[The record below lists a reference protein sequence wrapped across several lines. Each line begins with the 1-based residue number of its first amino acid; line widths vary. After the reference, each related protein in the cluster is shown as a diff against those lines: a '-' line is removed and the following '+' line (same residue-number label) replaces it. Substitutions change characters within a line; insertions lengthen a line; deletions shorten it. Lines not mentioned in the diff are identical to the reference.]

1 MSLTRRGL
9 LLGSLSGAAV
19 LPAAATAAASVAG
32 RDVTRFGV
40 RPGAA
45 EDQSKALQRAIDEA
59 ARSRTPLWLPPG
71 VYRAA
76 GLKLPA
82 GAQLAGVREQTRFVL
97 AHGSALFSAE
107 HAEAITLSGL
117 VLDGDGKPLPP
128 RHGLVQLEDVRALRI
143 TDCSIL
149 RAGGDGI
156 ALMQCDGTVAMNTI
170 TAAANNALF
179 CNDSRGMQITGNVI
193 RGSGN
198 GGIRVWRS
206 EKGTDGSIV
215 ADNRI
220 DDTAAR
226 AGGAARMATPST
238 STAPPT

>member
-1 MSLTRRGL
+1 GL

-19 LPAAATAAASVAG
+19 LPAAATAPASVAG
-32 RDVTRFGV
+32 RGVTRFGV
-40 RPGAA
+40 RPGPP
-45 EDQSKALQRAIDEA
+45 EDRSKALQRAIDKTA
-59 ARSRTPLWLPPG
+59 SSRTPPWLQPG
-71 VYRAA
+71 GYSDR
-76 GLKLPA
+76 GLQLLA

-156 ALMQCDGTVAMNTI
+156 ALMQCDGT
-170 TAAANNALF
+170 
-179 CNDSRGMQITGNVI
+179 
-193 RGSGN
+193 
-198 GGIRVWRS
+198 
-206 EKGTDGSIV
+206 
-215 ADNRI
+215 
-220 DDTAAR
+220 
-226 AGGAARMATPST
+226 
-238 STAPPT
+238 